1 MGSAWVA
8 GSSIQLDLLIFAPGA
23 LAAAFTGSHPFAD
36 LTAEVGY
43 TTATV
48 LQNPKAQPING
59 SAITDFCSSVD
70 TITTVWGEARSNPCN
85 GAPGLCNATD
95 KIFNPLS
102 QGALTNNGLDR
113 MRTPAAAGNYAYV
126 SYGAS
131 LRDTDGDGYE
141 NPLDTCPYAVN
152 VDNPRA
158 GTGADLDQ
166 LDPVCDTDDIL
177 GDSNVDGDSS
187 PNGTQWLNAG
197 DNCPQ
202 VSNSDG
208 AEEELNHLYSEAFAT
223 NPGPQGGPQ
232 TDSIGDACDVDDVR
246 ANGDYLT
253 KLQITSKCHGG
264 TDADDDGYCAALG
277 VAPAVQASDP
287 NDASALI
294 TPEDYD
300 IVVVFGVAHASSGD
314 NPPERQPIQVCNDGI
329 DNDGDTLI
337 DNLDAVAGNSTCRP
351 AAQAPP
357 VVFPTCPV
365 TGCTVDSDGDGSTNE
380 AERHMGTNPLARC
393 QVGAVPS
400 QSGGWPLDLV
410 SGGTPASTDKVNILD
425 LGNFLAP
432 TRRLDTAPGN
442 ANFNVRWDIKP
453 GPDFGTNWIHV
464 ADLSAYIS
472 GAISAP
478 PMTSGVKAYGSAFVC
493 TAHPTFGQ

>member
-23 LAAAFTGSHPFAD
+23 LAAVFTGSHPFAD

-202 VSNSDG
+202 ISNSDG
-208 AEEELNHLYSEAFAT
+208 AEEELNHLYGEAFAT

-253 KLQITSKCHGG
+253 KLQVTSKCHGG
-264 TDADDDGYCAALG
+264 TDADDDGYCTAS
-277 VAPAVQASDP
+277 VAPAILAIDP
-287 NDASALI
+287 NDGSAAV

-300 IVVVFGVAHASSGD
+300 MVYTFGVSHAGAGD
-314 NPPERQPIQVCNDGI
+314 NPPERQPVQVCNDGI

-337 DNLDAVAGNSTCRP
+337 DNLDAASGNSTCRP
-351 AAQAPP
+351 ANQLAHPL
-357 VVFPTCPV
+357 FPTCPV
-365 TGCTVDSDGDGSTNE
+365 TGCTADSDGDGSTDE
-380 AERHMGTNPLARC
+380 AERHTGTNPLGRC
-393 QVGAVPS
+393 GVAGGAPSPEWTADFATGSVPNS
-400 QSGGWPLDLV
+400 TDRINVLDL
-410 SGGTPASTDKVNILD
+410 SSFI
-425 LGNFLAP
+425 AP
-432 TRRLDTAPGN
+432 DRHLDTAPGN
-442 ANFNVRWDIKP
+442 ALFNVRWDVKP
-453 GPDFGTNWIHV
+453 GPDFGANWIHV
-464 ADLSAYIS
+464 PDL
-472 GAISAP
+472 GALIAGSTGFP
-478 PMTSGVKAYGSAFVC
+478 PMFSGVKAFGGPVC
-493 TAHPTFGQ
+493 TAHPVFGR